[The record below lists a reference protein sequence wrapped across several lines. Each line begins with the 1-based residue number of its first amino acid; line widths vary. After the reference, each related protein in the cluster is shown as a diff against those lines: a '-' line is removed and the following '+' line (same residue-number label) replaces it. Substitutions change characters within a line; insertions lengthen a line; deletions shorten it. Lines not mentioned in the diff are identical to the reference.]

1 MGQQN
6 YPQLTRR
13 IKSNGKA
20 LNFVRN
26 QSTGVIPRDELV
38 LVQAGYFILTATVS
52 SGECLTLQ
60 IYGPGCILGE
70 FTLARHEMDKRE
82 AVCISKYGQLIS
94 ADLKRLM
101 DNPGQTDVA
110 RELAILA
117 ASRHRDACDMAN
129 RLAYDRLDIRIAA
142 VLLDLADKFGE
153 SSETGV
159 EIQAPLTHET
169 LARLVG
175 VTTLISRPNVSRVMH
190 HFKQLGW
197 IAYWGRRITIIRHD
211 ELRGGYP
218 IEREGALWKK
228 H

>member
-1 MGQQN
+1 
-6 YPQLTRR
+6 
-13 IKSNGKA
+13 
-20 LNFVRN
+20 
-26 QSTGVIPRDELV
+26 
-38 LVQAGYFILTATVS
+38 
-52 SGECLTLQ
+52 
-60 IYGPGCILGE
+60 
-70 FTLARHEMDKRE
+70 
-82 AVCISKYGQLIS
+82 
-94 ADLKRLM
+94 
-101 DNPGQTDVA
+101 
-110 RELAILA
+110 
-117 ASRHRDACDMAN
+117 MAN

-218 IEREGALWKK
+218 IEREGSLWKK